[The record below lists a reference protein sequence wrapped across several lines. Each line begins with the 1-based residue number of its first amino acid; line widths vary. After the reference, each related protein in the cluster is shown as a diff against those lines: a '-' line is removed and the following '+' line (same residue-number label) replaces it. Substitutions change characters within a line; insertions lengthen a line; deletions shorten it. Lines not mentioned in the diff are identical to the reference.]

1 MSLRSRLVSLAIL
14 EMTEMQAVK
23 RLVLALAIISM
34 PVVALAA
41 GTKSENAKSDRA
53 RTRAEKFEKML
64 MEIDPAERFI
74 QVCSLAAAEHISKDK
89 IPYKADR
96 AVMDASAPAK
106 VDGDKM
112 TGDGAAFRSKG
123 DWYQFSFSCEAS
135 PDHLKVLSFNYQVG
149 AKIPEEKWETLGLW
163 R

>member
-1 MSLRSRLVSLAIL
+1 M
-14 EMTEMQAVK
+14 K
-23 RLVLALAIISM
+23 WLVLVLTIVAAPGLAFG
-34 PVVALAA
+34 AA
-41 GTKSENAKSDRA
+41 PKSENAKPDRA
-53 RTRAEKFEKML
+53 RTRAEKFEKIL

-74 QVCSLAAAEHISKDK
+74 QVCSLAAAERISKDK
-89 IPYKADR
+89 TTYKADR

-149 AKIPEEKWETLGLW
+149 AKIPEEKWETFGLW
-163 R
+163 H

>member
-1 MSLRSRLVSLAIL
+1 VSLAIL
-14 EMTEMQAVK
+14 EMTEIRAVK
-23 RLVLALAIISM
+23 RLVLALTIISV
-34 PVVALAA
+34 PALAFAA
-41 GTKSENAKSDRA
+41 GTKSENAKTDRA
-53 RTRAEKFEKML
+53 RTRAEKFERML

-74 QVCSLAAAEHISKDK
+74 QVCSLAAAERISKDK
-89 IPYKADR
+89 TPYKADR
-96 AVMDASAPAK
+96 AVMDASGPAK

-149 AKIPEEKWETLGLW
+149 TKIPEEKWETFGLW

>member
-1 MSLRSRLVSLAIL
+1 
-14 EMTEMQAVK
+14 VK
-23 RLVLALAIISM
+23 RLVLALTIVSM
-34 PVVALAA
+34 PVLAFAA
-41 GTKSENAKSDRA
+41 GTKSENAKTDRA
-53 RTRAEKFEKML
+53 RTRAEKFERML

-74 QVCSLAAAEHISKDK
+74 QVCSLAAAERISKDK
-89 IPYKADR
+89 ATYRADR

-149 AKIPEEKWETLGLW
+149 TKIPEEKWETLGLW